1 VQQEPR
7 CLECYNYIPYS
18 RGEDERCAGL
28 TEVGNTVSDISS
40 IGTYLP
46 PWVTGRSRVKGP
58 DEDAL
63 TMAVA
68 AGRAAD
74 PGATAQRVVLVSRDF
89 PLLEG
94 GNGAVLLAALS
105 LPADVAVSEVLGGA
119 PAVLDQILG
128 ATDGTLVLAA
138 DDSATIAAAGAVLIG
153 AGGASV
159 TPVARQTRSLP
170 TTVRGEDGARR
181 NYGDPRLQREV
192 GVKATVA
199 RLGLTNSQSVAAV
212 VGSKAK
218 ELGGDVDVAGAIEDP
233 VSSASGVIR
242 ALATLVEKGQ
252 DGLLLAIEQSSV
264 TAAEVTLPSPTT
276 LTRNEVPARELPKFR
291 TADGNGI
298 PISLPAYA
306 RAFEP
311 KLRWEAAVFDEAPG
325 IDTAPQFPPRARVD
339 EDGGLVTDYRLEP
352 LPRTGTVYTQTTI
365 QIPVPD
371 LPSPYSIAVVQLDGS
386 PVRVL
391 MKVTGVPAGEAAI
404 GQAGSVVLRKI
415 ADRTGVPD
423 YGYSFWPT
431 TAQGAQA

>member
-1 VQQEPR
+1 MLCTANE
-7 CLECYNYIPYS
+7 I
-18 RGEDERCAGL
+18 GHI
-28 TEVGNTVSDISS
+28 VSDVNS

-46 PWVTGRSRVKGP
+46 PWTADKSRVKGP

-74 PGATAQRVVLVSRDF
+74 PSASAQRVVFVSRDF

-94 GNGAVLLAALS
+94 GNGAVLLAGLS
-105 LPADVAVSEVLGGA
+105 LPSDVAVSEVLGGA

-128 ATDGTLVLAA
+128 AGDGTLVLAA
-138 DDSATIAAAGAVLIG
+138 DDNLVTAGAGAVLIG
-153 AGGASV
+153 ATGATLS
-159 TPVARQTRSLP
+159 PVARQTRSLP
-170 TTVRGEDGARR
+170 TTVRGEDGTRR
-181 NYGDPRLQREV
+181 NYGDPRLQREI
-192 GVKATVA
+192 GVKATMA
-199 RLGLTNSQSVAAV
+199 KLGLTSSQTVAAV
-212 VGSKAK
+212 VGVTAK
-218 ELGGDVDVAGAIEDP
+218 ELGDVTTAGAIENP
-233 VSSASGVIR
+233 TSSASGVIR
-242 ALATLVEKGQ
+242 ALASLVEANGHG
-252 DGLLLAIEQSSV
+252 GLLLAIEQSSV
-264 TAAEVTLPSPTT
+264 TAADVILSQTAPTI
-276 LTRNEVPARELPKFR
+276 TRNEVPVRELPKFR

-311 KLRWEAAVFDEAPG
+311 KLRWEAAVFEERPG

-339 EDGGLVTDYRLEP
+339 DAGGLVTDYRLEP
-352 LPRTGTVYTQTTI
+352 MPRTGTVYTQTTI

-391 MKVTGVPAGEAAI
+391 MKVTGVPAGEATI

-415 ADRTGVPD
+415 ADRAGVPD
-423 YGYSFWPT
+423 YGYAFYPVT
-431 TAQGAQA
+431 PEGAPA

>member
-1 VQQEPR
+1 MTQV
-7 CLECYNYIPYS
+7 I
-18 RGEDERCAGL
+18 
-28 TEVGNTVSDISS
+28 S

-46 PWVTGRSRVKGP
+46 PWTVRDRRVKGP

-74 PGATAQRVVLVSRDF
+74 PDATAQRVVLVSRDF

-94 GNGAVLLAALS
+94 GNGAVLLAGLS

-138 DDSATIAAAGAVLIG
+138 DDSVTAAAAGAVLVG
-153 AGGASV
+153 ATGTSLEA
-159 TPVARQTRSLP
+159 VARQTRSLP
-170 TTVRGEDGARR
+170 TTVRGEDGVRH
-181 NYGDPRLQREV
+181 NYGDPRLQREI
-192 GVKATVA
+192 GVKSTVA
-199 RLGLTNSQSVAAV
+199 RLGLTNTQSVAAV
-212 VGSKAK
+212 VGVKAK
-218 ELGGDVDVAGAIEDP
+218 ELGGDLETSAALEDP
-233 VSSASGVIR
+233 SSSASGVIR
-242 ALATLVEKGQ
+242 ALAALVERSATS
-252 DGLLLAIEQSSV
+252 GLLLAIEQSSV
-264 TAAEVTLPSPTT
+264 TAAEVTVSEPTT
-276 LTRNEVPARELPKFR
+276 ISRDEPVSRELPKFR

-311 KLRWEAAVFDEAPG
+311 KLRWEAAVFDERPG

-339 EDGGLVTDYRLEP
+339 DEGSLVTDYRLEP

-391 MKVTGVPAGEAAI
+391 MKVTGVPAGEAII
-404 GQAGSVVLRKI
+404 GQAGSVVLRKV
-415 ADRTGVPD
+415 ADRAGIPD
-423 YGYSFWPT
+423 YGYAFYPA
-431 TAQGAQA
+431 TAEGAQA

>member
-1 VQQEPR
+1 VLRRAE
-7 CLECYNYIPYS
+7 E
-18 RGEDERCAGL
+18 AGH
-28 TEVGNTVSDISS
+28 TVSDVSS

-46 PWVTGRSRVKGP
+46 PWTAGKNRVRGP

-74 PGATAQRVVLVSRDF
+74 PSASAQRVILVSRDF

-94 GNGAVLLAALS
+94 GNGAVLLAGLS
-105 LPADVAVSEVLGGA
+105 LPADIAVTEVLGGA

-128 ATDGTLVLAA
+128 AADGTLILAA
-138 DDSATIAAAGAVLIG
+138 DDNGVAVGAGAVLIG
-153 AGGASV
+153 DGGTTLV
-159 TPVARQTRSLP
+159 PVARQTRSLP
-170 TTVRGEDGARR
+170 TTVRGEDGVRR

-192 GVKATVA
+192 GVKSTIAK
-199 RLGLTNSQSVAAV
+199 LGLTNSQTVAAV
-212 VGSKAK
+212 VGVKAK
-218 ELGGDVDVAGAIEDP
+218 ELGGDISVEGAIEDP
-233 VSSASGVIR
+233 ISSASGVIR
-242 ALATLVEKGQ
+242 ALADLVEKSAG
-252 DGLLLAIEQSSV
+252 GLLLAIEQSSV
-264 TAAEVTLPSPTT
+264 TAAEVTPSTAAT
-276 LTRNEVPARELPKFR
+276 VTRNEVSTREMPKFR

-311 KLRWEAAVFDEAPG
+311 KMRWEAAVFKERPG

-339 EDGGLVTDYRLEP
+339 DDGGLVTDYRLEP

-391 MKVTGVPAGEAAI
+391 MKVTGVPAGEATI

-415 ADRTGVPD
+415 ADRAGVPD
-423 YGYSFWPT
+423 YGYAFYPVT
-431 TAQGAQA
+431 PEGVEA